1 MSIQRLEDS
10 QCTPHAIQSA
20 KMTPQSVNG
29 AMHRKCYRECK
40 CKLRLFLVVLLAPAL
55 LETASGASAG
65 GHFQD
70 TPQNQKQ
77 KQAAYRTRG
86 ERSLPGLL
94 VALSG
99 PPQCARQH
107 GMTNTVKAPDFI
119 LINQENQLLDSTRLR
134 GKIVVL
140 NFIFTTC
147 TDVCPIFTANLAQ
160 LQRKLNGRYRSDLY
174 FVSVTTDPEV
184 DSAPVL
190 KAYAQRYGVD
200 FTNWSF
206 LTGPEKQLKQV
217 WNGFSVRVMKKARG
231 LVQHTSLTTVIDRRG
246 ERRNNY
252 FGEKWRLEDLERDV
266 LTLLHKK
273 T

>member
-1 MSIQRLEDS
+1 MH
-10 QCTPHAIQSA
+10 TNAIQSA
-20 KMTPQSVNG
+20 KMTPRSVNG
-29 AMHRKCYRECK
+29 AMHRKCYSECK
-40 CKLRLFLVVLLAPAL
+40 CKLRLFLVVLLAPAPVIGNATEL
-55 LETASGASAG
+55 PSPAKTVQAYVRATNAG
-65 GHFQD
+65 DFVE
-70 TPQNQKQ
+70 
-77 KQAAYRTRG
+77 AYRLIASEDKKARDVN
-86 ERSLPGLL
+86 L
-94 VALSG
+94 ALSG
-99 PPQCARQH
+99 PPQGARQH

-160 LQRKLNGRYRSDLY
+160 LQRKLNGQYRSDLY

-206 LTGPEKQLKQV
+206 LTGPEMQLKQV
-217 WNGFSVRVMKKARG
+217 WNGFSVRVIKKARG
-231 LVQHTSLTTVIDRRG
+231 LVQHTSLTTVIDRQG

-266 LTLLHKK
+266 LTLLHRK